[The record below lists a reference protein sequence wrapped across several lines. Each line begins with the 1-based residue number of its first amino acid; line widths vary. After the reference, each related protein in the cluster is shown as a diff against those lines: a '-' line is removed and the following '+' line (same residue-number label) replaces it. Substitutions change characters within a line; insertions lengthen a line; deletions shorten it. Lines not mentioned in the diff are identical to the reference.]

1 MMKFFAM
8 TFLIYMFLT
17 SLAHSTAQDR
27 GGGNA
32 YEAEFKKI
40 GQALYLDIQKLK
52 MSDEQLGFSLEK
64 FSNALVNV
72 KVKGTDES
80 VQLKNES
87 RMAINVLTKR
97 FILFSNQQW
106 QELDSSQKRL
116 LVLHEY
122 LRFVGIDDSNYSYS
136 SKIILILDRSTKTRI
151 AALKLSI
158 AKVEWGN
165 TGLVVH
171 LSNDQGTL
179 VLYCHA
185 ERYRSGK
192 AALGGHWYKLG
203 SQQHIKPIH
212 YSYPN
217 IKSCENEVNILA
229 LASLGSHFILVG
241 NDGISLVND

>member
-8 TFLIYMFLT
+8 TFLIYVFLT
-17 SLAHSTAQDR
+17 NLAHSTAQDR

-52 MSDEQLGFSLEK
+52 MSDEQLGFSLET
-64 FSNALVNV
+64 FSNALVTV
-72 KVKGTDES
+72 ELKGTDGP
-80 VQLKNES
+80 VQLNNES
-87 RMAINVLTKR
+87 RMAINVLTER

-106 QELDSSQKRL
+106 QELDFSQKRL

-122 LRFVGIDDSNYSYS
+122 LRFVGVDDSNYSYS
-136 SKIILILDRSTKTRI
+136 SKIMLILDRNTKSRN

-171 LSNDQGTL
+171 LSNNQGTL

-185 ERYRSGK
+185 ERFRSGK

-203 SQQHIKPIH
+203 NQQHIKPIL
-212 YSYPN
+212 YSYSN
-217 IKSCENEVNILA
+217 IKSCENELNTLG
-229 LASLGSHFILVG
+229 LASLGSRFILVG
-241 NDGISLVND
+241 NDGILLVND